1 MLRTLPTIA
10 LQVGVVLALVAG
22 TTAFVAL
29 DKRVTIAVDG
39 HQQQVRSF
47 ARNVGDLLDSEHVPY
62 DLAHD
67 LVTPAP
73 SSSLADGETVQVRYG
88 RPVLLTV
95 DGETRTVWT
104 TGRTVSQ
111 ALMLLGVRSDG
122 AYVSASRSRRIGRGG
137 MALDVRMPHHL
148 TFLADGTRHE
158 VTTTATTVRSAMA
171 EAGVALREQDRV
183 SADLS
188 AVPYAEQVVGL
199 TRVDGKKAVEE
210 RPIKFDTVKR
220 KSNDLYQGTTKIVKQ
235 GKVGIEVRTFRETY
249 LDGKL
254 DSRQLVSTPG
264 HREAGDRGAAGR
276 HQEDAGQRTGR
287 RRPQLGRAGQLRVG
301 RQPPGLQLGRPL
313 LRALPVHGE
322 HLARRGRRGRADRCQ
337 LVRADLPGADPLQ
350 PQRCRAV
357 AGLRPLPVQLTV
369 TAGDDAPALL
379 GPVEVRELA
388 ARLGIRPT
396 KTLGQNFVIDP
407 NTVRRIVRTAELRA
421 DDHVVEV
428 GPGLGSLTLA
438 LLPEVASV
446 TAVEIDGLLAGA
458 AARRPSRPAPRR
470 TPVAS
475 RSSPPTRCGWTPSRA
490 SRPPRWWRT
499 CPTTCRCRCCSRCSS
514 GSRPSAGCW

>member
-29 DKRVTIAVDG
+29 DKRVTISVDG

-47 ARNVGDLLDSEHVPY
+47 ARNVGDLLDSENVPY

-137 MALDVRMPHHL
+137 IALDVRMPHHL

-171 EAGVALREQDRV
+171 EAGVDLREQDRV

-188 AVPYAEQVVGL
+188 ARPYAEQVVGL
-199 TRVDGKKAVEE
+199 TRVDGKQAVEE
-210 RPIKFDTVKR
+210 RPIRFDTEKR
-220 KSNDLYQGTTKIVKQ
+220 KTNDLYQGTTKILKQ
-235 GKVGIEVRTFRETY
+235 GKVGVEVRTFRETY

-254 DSRQLVSTPG
+254 DSRQLVSTRVTEEPVTEVLLVG
-264 HREAGDRGAAGR
+264 TKKLPNNAPTADGLNWAALANCESSGNPQAYNPAGPFYGLYQFMESTWHAVGGVGLPTDASSSEQTYRAQILYNRSG
-276 HQEDAGQRTGR
+276 AGQW
-287 RRPQLGRAGQLRVG
+287 
-301 RQPPGLQLGRPL
+301 
-313 LRALPVHGE
+313 PV
-322 HLARRGRRGRADRCQ
+322 
-337 LVRADLPGADPLQ
+337 
-350 PQRCRAV
+350 
-357 AGLRPLPVQLTV
+357 
-369 TAGDDAPALL
+369 
-379 GPVEVRELA
+379 
-388 ARLGIRPT
+388 
-396 KTLGQNFVIDP
+396 
-407 NTVRRIVRTAELRA
+407 
-421 DDHVVEV
+421 
-428 GPGLGSLTLA
+428 
-438 LLPEVASV
+438 
-446 TAVEIDGLLAGA
+446 
-458 AARRPSRPAPRR
+458 
-470 TPVAS
+470 
-475 RSSPPTRCGWTPSRA
+475 CGHYLFT
-490 SRPPRWWRT
+490 
-499 CPTTCRCRCCSRCSS
+499 
-514 GSRPSAGCW
+514 

>member
-1 MLRTLPTIA
+1 MLRTLPTIV

-29 DKRVTIAVDG
+29 DKRVTISVDG

-47 ARNVGDLLDSEHVPY
+47 ARTVGDLLDSEDVPY

-148 TFLADGTRHE
+148 TFLADGDPARGDDDRDHRAQRDGRGRRRAC
-158 VTTTATTVRSAMA
+158 AT
-171 EAGVALREQDRV
+171 QDRV

-210 RPIKFDTVKR
+210 RPD
-220 KSNDLYQGTTKIVKQ
+220 Q
-235 GKVGIEVRTFRETY
+235 VRHREAQVERP
-249 LDGKL
+249 L
-254 DSRQLVSTPG
+254 PG
-264 HREAGDRGAAGR
+264 HRPRSSS
-276 HQEDAGQRTGR
+276 
-287 RRPQLGRAGQLRVG
+287 RARS
-301 RQPPGLQLGRPL
+301 
-313 LRALPVHGE
+313 AS
-322 HLARRGRRGRADRCQ
+322 RC
-337 LVRADLPGADPLQ
+337 
-350 PQRCRAV
+350 
-357 AGLRPLPVQLTV
+357 
-369 TAGDDAPALL
+369 
-379 GPVEVRELA
+379 GPSA
-388 ARLGIRPT
+388 RPT
-396 KTLGQNFVIDP
+396 S
-407 NTVRRIVRTAELRA
+407 TASST
-421 DDHVVEV
+421 
-428 GPGLGSLTLA
+428 P
-438 LLPEVASV
+438 ASW
-446 TAVEIDGLLAGA
+446 
-458 AARRPSRPAPRR
+458 SAPRSPR
-470 TPVAS
+470 S
-475 RSSPPTRCGWTPSRA
+475 R
-490 SRPPRWWRT
+490 
-499 CPTTCRCRCCSRCSS
+499 
-514 GSRPSAGCW
+514 

>member
-1 MLRTLPTIA
+1 MSAGRHSAGPRRSLLRTLPTIA

-29 DKRVTIAVDG
+29 DKRVTISVDG

-188 AVPYAEQVVGL
+188 AVPYAEQVVGI

-220 KSNDLYQGTTKIVKQ
+220 KTNDLYQGTTKIVKQ

-254 DSRQLVSTPG
+254 NSRQLVSTQVTEKPVTEVLLVG
-264 HREAGDRGAAGR
+264 TKKMPDNAPAADGLNWAALANCESGGNPQAYNSAGPFYGLYQFMESTWHAVGGVGLPTDASSSEQTYRAQILYNRSG
-276 HQEDAGQRTGR
+276 AGQW
-287 RRPQLGRAGQLRVG
+287 
-301 RQPPGLQLGRPL
+301 
-313 LRALPVHGE
+313 PV
-322 HLARRGRRGRADRCQ
+322 
-337 LVRADLPGADPLQ
+337 
-350 PQRCRAV
+350 
-357 AGLRPLPVQLTV
+357 
-369 TAGDDAPALL
+369 
-379 GPVEVRELA
+379 
-388 ARLGIRPT
+388 
-396 KTLGQNFVIDP
+396 
-407 NTVRRIVRTAELRA
+407 
-421 DDHVVEV
+421 
-428 GPGLGSLTLA
+428 
-438 LLPEVASV
+438 
-446 TAVEIDGLLAGA
+446 
-458 AARRPSRPAPRR
+458 
-470 TPVAS
+470 
-475 RSSPPTRCGWTPSRA
+475 CGHYLFS
-490 SRPPRWWRT
+490 
-499 CPTTCRCRCCSRCSS
+499 
-514 GSRPSAGCW
+514 